1 MEQKKDDKSLT
12 FYSVKSQWAI
22 VQFLKR
28 TNYGTIWRVT
38 WFFLLFLIDPG
49 STCSCHLTLF
59 FVVRLRCALEVM
71 THLILFGCKSQKSS
85 RCIVPNLAPNGDA
98 PYTHHSE
105 FELVCLCVFI
115 DASWNHNA
123 RRCEQ
128 TWFTFGVVCETSLG
142 FSLTNA

>member
-1 MEQKKDDKSLT
+1 MSYSPILKKDKLWDYLKSYMIFST
-12 FYSVKSQWAI
+12 FS
-22 VQFLKR
+22 
-28 TNYGTIWRVT
+28 
-38 WFFLLFLIDPG
+38 DPG

-115 DASWNHNA
+115 DAS
-123 RRCEQ
+123 
-128 TWFTFGVVCETSLG
+128 
-142 FSLTNA
+142 